1 MTPKTKLL
9 DFIKE
14 YVRGGDR
21 NPAFWRTLHERHRVS
36 AQLKDLLRNRAADED
51 GRREEA
57 ARLTRTGG
65 GNQPSGHGARPA
77 QDPGAVVPPGYPASS
92 SLAQALALA
101 ASSRV

>member
-14 YVRGGDR
+14 YVGGGTGIR
-21 NPAFWRTLHERHRVS
+21 LFGARYTS
-36 AQLKDLLRNRAADED
+36 ATGFPHSLKTCL
-51 GRREEA
+51 GT